1 MPVRP
6 LRKSKFYACFYGD
19 AVAEKEF
26 YAKELCVSFEG
37 ESAVF
42 SLQLMQLLDVASF
55 AGEAENFDTFVL
67 EDRFLVAALVR
78 FLQKHPELKF
88 YKLHINAHQ
97 YRISRLKIGKG
108 FVRLGC
114 F

>member
-1 MPVRP
+1 MSTTS

-19 AVAEKEF
+19 AVPEKEF
-26 YAKELCVSFEG
+26 YGKDLCVSFEG

-42 SLQLMQLLDVASF
+42 SLRLMQLLDVASF
-55 AGEAENFDTFVL
+55 TTEAENFDTFVL
-67 EDRFLVAALVR
+67 ENRLLVAALVR
-78 FLQKHPELKF
+78 FLQGHPELKF
-88 YKLHINAHQ
+88 YKLHINAQQ
-97 YRISRLKIGKG
+97 YRIASLKIGKG

>member
-1 MPVRP
+1 MPVRL

-42 SLQLMQLLDVASF
+42 SLRLMQLLDVASF
-55 AGEAENFDTFVL
+55 AGEAENFDTFVFENNFVVSEL
-67 EDRFLVAALVR
+67 IA
-78 FLQKHPELKF
+78 FLQEFPHIKF
-88 YKLHINAHQ
+88 FKLQVNAKK
-97 YRISRLKIGKG
+97 YAIAKIKIGKD
-108 FVRLGC
+108 FVRFSC